1 MVALLHVV
9 VLAALAVLAA
19 AVPAK
24 DTPKCCG
31 RFARARP
38 PAKSLVVDA
47 SGKHPNSF
55 THLNDAILALKN
67 TTKEQTIF
75 IMPGI
80 YVEQALI
87 PNHIGHLTIQGHTCD
102 ARSYE
107 GNKATLTNRL
117 SRTMPNITTNDATAT
132 LRLWGENIK
141 IYNLNIANT
150 FGRAKKNGQALAVS
164 AQNTNLGFYGCKFTG
179 YQDTIYA
186 NEGRQIYA
194 KSFING
200 AVDFVFGTRAS
211 AWFESCDIQTIGKG
225 YITANGRD
233 TADNPSFYVF
243 NKANV
248 TGTSGPASVTLG
260 RPWRPFSR
268 VVFQN
273 SALSDV
279 VKPVG
284 WVAWNDSSRT
294 DNVYYKEYENTGP
307 GSDGLRA
314 NFSSELCAPIKPV
327 TILGKGF
334 EKEWWV
340 DMSYL

>member
-1 MVALLHVV
+1 MVALLRVV
-9 VLAALAVLAA
+9 ALAALAVLAA

-24 DTPKCCG
+24 DAPKCCG
-31 RFARARP
+31 RFARIRP
-38 PAKSLVVDA
+38 PASSLVVDR
-47 SGKHPNSF
+47 SGEHPNSF
-55 THLNDAILALKN
+55 TRFNDAVLALKN
-67 TTKEQTIF
+67 TTEEQTIF
-75 IMPGI
+75 IMPGV
-80 YVEQALI
+80 YTEQVLI
-87 PNHIGHLTIQGHTCD
+87 PNHIGPLTIQGHTCD
-102 ARSYE
+102 ARSYQ
-107 GNKATLTNRL
+107 GNKATLANWL
-117 SRTMPNITTNDATAT
+117 SRTMPNITGNDQTAT
-132 LRLWGENIK
+132 LRIWGDNIK

-150 FGRAKKNGQALAVS
+150 FGRAEKNGQALAVS

-179 YQDTIYA
+179 YQDTVYA

-194 KSFING
+194 KTFING
-200 AVDFVFGTRAS
+200 AVDFIFGQRAS

-284 WVAWNDSSRT
+284 WVPWNASSST
-294 DNVYYKEYENTGP
+294 ENVYYKEYENTGP
-307 GSDGLRA
+307 GSEGLRA
-314 NFSSELCAPIKPV
+314 NFSSKLDEPIKP
-327 TILGKGF
+327 TAILGDGF